1 MSAIN
6 IDFFTVN
13 ASPPLKNKKKIK
25 NWIIRLIQQEKNKLA
40 YINVTIIFCNDQYLL
55 ELNEKFLKKDTLTD
69 ILSFEYSENNS
80 LEGDIYISIERI
92 IENAEKF
99 GQTKENELL
108 RIMAHGVLHLCGYKD
123 KTKQDKKIMTERENF
138 YLSELKTV
146 K

>member
-13 ASPPLKNKKKIK
+13 TTPPLKNKKKIK
-25 NWIIRLIQQEKNKLA
+25 NWIIRLIQQEKTILTH
-40 YINVTIIFCNDQYLL
+40 INVNFIFCNDQYLL
-55 ELNEKFLKKDTLTD
+55 ELNEKFLKKSTLTD

-92 IENAEKF
+92 IENAKKF
-99 GQTKENELL
+99 EQTKENELL
-108 RIMAHGVLHLCGYKD
+108 RIIAHGVLHLCGYKD